1 MGSQVTANGYTINVN
16 DATAQLF
23 NNLNDYTN
31 GIAKNV
37 LQAQQSNGKLDAA
50 TAQILAAASQSI
62 PGVAQAQQ
70 LAGVIVNQV
79 DTTLGAGSK
88 VGRVV
93 TALTSGG
100 NVLTKPFSAMQALFS
115 GRTYGYDQYQL
126 AVAYWF
132 HVVGK
137 NVGDTNHA
145 SDADVLQAC
154 KWCIDKLGV
163 YIDGADTLTALLH
176 GPQAYMAL
184 VKTHPYVTI
193 DPARVQA
200 ACEVRQQYMPDDNT
214 TPGNWRNTQGVYDAL
229 LVNMVNKGYADTQ
242 QDLQAIRQQQSQGG
256 TDIIPVNYLKQ
267 NPLLLLLI
275 GIVVILLIIKI
286 VK

>member
-1 MGSQVTANGYTINVN
+1 MGAQVTANGYTINVN

-31 GIAKNV
+31 GLAKNILTV
-37 LQAQQSNGKLDAA
+37 QAGGKLDANS
-50 TAQILAAASQSI
+50 AQILASVSKSI
-62 PGVAQAQQ
+62 PGAAEAQQ
-70 LAGVIVNQV
+70 IAGVITNLV
-79 DTTLGAGSK
+79 DTTLGSGSTA
-88 VGRVV
+88 GRVLG
-93 TALTSGG
+93 ALQGS
-100 NVLTKPFSAMQALFS
+100 NVLTAPFNAMQALFS

-126 AVAYWF
+126 AVAYWS

-154 KWCIDKLGV
+154 KWFIDKLGV

-184 VKTHPYVTI
+184 VRTHPYVTL
-193 DPARVQA
+193 DPVRVQA
-200 ACEVRQQYMPDDNT
+200 ACEVRQQYMPDDST
-214 TPGNWRNTQGVYDAL
+214 TPGNWRNAQGVYDSI

-242 QDLQAIRQQQSQGG
+242 QDLQIIRQQQSQGS
-256 TDIIPVNYLKQ
+256 TDITPVNYLTQ
-267 NPLLLLLI
+267 NPILLILVIVIVILLLI
-275 GIVVILLIIKI
+275 KILK
-286 VK
+286 